1 MKKRFSAALIL
12 CALAAMAPA
21 FAAPSLTHVA
31 ELVSEQGEPL
41 EDFVLRIAPV
51 LDRYTHETGFEACG
65 MVAQSADGERFGVR
79 LGSTK
84 GAMTCEMRRSNV
96 PEGMTALRLSIHSH
110 PHKPVVMP
118 TAADVSFYAG
128 TQASNGRMILRGRPE
143 RVGGAYFSAA
153 DYASG
158 PGYLVSEGRV
168 LYQQGKGTERDLGAY
183 ADGETLMAK
192 AD

>member
-1 MKKRFSAALIL
+1 MRLF
-12 CALAAMAPA
+12 ALALVASL
-21 FAAPSLTHVA
+21 FAAPVAAAPTLQHVA

-128 TQASNGRMILRGRPE
+128 TQASNGRMIQRGRPE
-143 RVGGAYFSAA
+143 RVGGAFFSVG

-183 ADGETLMAK
+183 AADGETLMAK